1 VRDPDGSLDPSDAP
15 SRPPDPRGNI
25 QPTGPGPLVVLGAL
39 AAVFGWLV
47 RPITI
52 RLDVAE
58 PVIAVWTVVVVFLL
72 AAGVGFVAWRT
83 WRILQRPTARGVEPL
98 LPYQAVNRLLLGKA
112 AAMAGAMVLGGYAG
126 FAIAHLGITPT
137 ELSRQRLVRSGLAS
151 LGGLLL
157 MVAGLVLERACRV
170 RGDGDRSVP

>member
-1 VRDPDGSLDPSDAP
+1 MA
-15 SRPPDPRGNI
+15 
-25 QPTGPGPLVVLGAL
+25 
-39 AAVFGWLV
+39 F
-47 RPITI
+47 
-52 RLDVAE
+52 
-58 PVIAVWTVVVVFLL
+58 VVVVFLL

-112 AAMAGAMVLGGYAG
+112 AAIAGAMVLGGYAG

>member
-1 VRDPDGSLDPSDAP
+1 
-15 SRPPDPRGNI
+15 
-25 QPTGPGPLVVLGAL
+25 
-39 AAVFGWLV
+39 
-47 RPITI
+47 
-52 RLDVAE
+52 
-58 PVIAVWTVVVVFLL
+58 
-72 AAGVGFVAWRT
+72 
-83 WRILQRPTARGVEPL
+83 

-112 AAMAGAMVLGGYAG
+112 AAIAGAMVLGGYAG

>member
-1 VRDPDGSLDPSDAP
+1 M
-15 SRPPDPRGNI
+15 
-25 QPTGPGPLVVLGAL
+25 VLGAL

-52 RLDVAE
+52 RLDLAE
-58 PVIAVWTVVVVFLL
+58 PVIATWTVVVVFLL
-72 AAGVGFVAWRT
+72 AAGVGYVAWRT
-83 WRILQRPTARGVEPL
+83 WRILQRPTRRGVEPL

-112 AAMAGAMVLGGYAG
+112 AAMVGAMVLGGYAG

-151 LGGLLL
+151 FGGLLL
-157 MVAGLVLERACRV
+157 LVAGLMLERACRV